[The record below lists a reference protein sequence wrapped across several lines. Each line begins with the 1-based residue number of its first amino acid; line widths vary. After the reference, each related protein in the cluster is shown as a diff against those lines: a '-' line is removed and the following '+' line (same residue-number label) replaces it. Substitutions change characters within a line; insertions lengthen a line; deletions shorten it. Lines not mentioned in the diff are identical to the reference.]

1 MTTICA
7 RIPGEGHSVSKT
19 EDGSLLHAAI
29 VFVGWLTCPWRDVFL
44 GGGEVR
50 EACFVGSAAMWSQG
64 RDRQDNVL
72 AHGATGQSARAN
84 WYFFSPFLCWLFCFN
99 QILKTLLVIT
109 ASQAICLCK
118 TAEAINMSWHTNGGG
133 GGRAGGQRGD
143 RAREPFS
150 FNQAHPDR
158 NCKCLGVGGGRAVWL
173 KH

>member
-1 MTTICA
+1 MRTIRAGNDASLDCKLCFCEFIGDFFFFFLAFSYCPNAVEVMTTICA

-84 WYFFSPFLCWLFCFN
+84 
-99 QILKTLLVIT
+99 
-109 ASQAICLCK
+109 
-118 TAEAINMSWHTNGGG
+118 
-133 GGRAGGQRGD
+133 
-143 RAREPFS
+143 
-150 FNQAHPDR
+150 
-158 NCKCLGVGGGRAVWL
+158 
-173 KH
+173 